1 MTRVGSIVDRIA
13 GLIGEGLLKPGERLL
28 SVRAGAVEHG
38 VSKNTMA
45 EAYDRLVALG
55 HVEAKQGAGYYV
67 ARVRHAVVGQ
77 QSAHVAEAVDFV
89 SLLREQLVQSYA
101 VRIGDGRPPP
111 SWMERFEVGVSPPL
125 LATNPRLT
133 PEHGYGSPTGFQPL
147 RERLALTLGERS
159 ITASPDQ
166 ILLTQGAN
174 HALDLV
180 ARQMLEPGDTVL
192 VDSPGYYPLF
202 GKLRL
207 SRIGIVGVQ
216 RRHDGPDLDD
226 LAAKA
231 AAHKPKLFFTQSL
244 AHNPTGGSITPAVAH
259 RLLRIAEQHGLHIVE
274 DDPFADVLPAA
285 SPRLAAL
292 DQLERV
298 IYVGTFSKTLSASLR
313 VGYVAAK
320 RPLID
325 RLCDVKMLTVVST
338 SDYVERMVYAFIA
351 SGQYLRHLR
360 RLKTLIGE
368 HTEKATLALTRIGV
382 RLPPAA
388 PGGYYLWGELPDGI
402 DEADLVRQAAEQ
414 GIFLA
419 PGTLFLPT
427 RTATAPAMR
436 INIAYADDPRFI
448 AFLGDRLQAD
458 GAR

>member
-13 GLIGEGLLKPGERLL
+13 GLIADGLLKPGERLL

-55 HVEAKQGAGYYV
+55 HVEAKPGSGYYV
-67 ARVRHAVVGQ
+67 ARIRRAAPGQ

-111 SWMERFEVGVSPPL
+111 SWMERFEVGGHPRF
-125 LATNPRLT
+125 LAAARGLG
-133 PEHGYGSPTGFQPL
+133 PEHGYGSPWGFLPL

-159 ITASPDQ
+159 IKAAPDQ

-207 SRIGIVGVQ
+207 SRIAIVGVQ

-259 RLLRIAEQHGLHIVE
+259 RLLRIADQHGLYVVE

-338 SDYVERMVYAFIA
+338 SDYVERIVYAFIA

-368 HTEKATLALTRIGV
+368 HTEKAALALTRIGV
-382 RLPPAA
+382 RLPPAV
-388 PGGYYLWGELPDGI
+388 PGGYYLWGELPGHI
-402 DEADLVRQAAEQ
+402 DEAELVRQAAEQ

-419 PGTLFLPT
+419 PGTLFLPA

-436 INIAYADDPRFI
+436 INIAYADDPRFT
-448 AFLGDRLQAD
+448 AFLGERLGRRD
-458 GAR
+458 